1 MTSTTLEKPA
11 TITEAAPLTISET
24 SSLIALAAS
33 SERTARVKA
42 TGPRT
47 SRGWQL
53 GGNVD

>member
-1 MTSTTLEKPA
+1 MNTTLEKPA
-11 TITEAAPLTISET
+11 IITEAAPLTISET

-42 TGPRT
+42 TGPRA